1 MKMPFYRQKILFSNI
16 RIYTFYFLFFVVD
29 SDSVELIVYWYVWQA
44 TLIFLMDHLALVVSA
59 SDRNKM
65 SAQNLAIAMGPPLI
79 LHSGQDTPSSGH
91 APINAHLGLDYEQPI
106 GILKY
111 LLQIWP
117 APKSGNV
124 APSPM
129 PPNHVL
135 VRTFGVCLSVYLSL
149 CLHSQTRHDMNLFCK
164 VM

>member
-1 MKMPFYRQKILFSNI
+1 
-16 RIYTFYFLFFVVD
+16 
-29 SDSVELIVYWYVWQA
+29 
-44 TLIFLMDHLALVVSA
+44 MDHLALVVSA

-79 LHSGQDTPSSGH
+79 LHSSQDTPSSGH
-91 APINAHLGLDYEQPI
+91 APILTAFYDLDYEQPI

-124 APSPM
+124 VLSLSH
-129 PPNHVL
+129 HVL
-135 VRTFGVCLSVYLSL
+135 LVFVVPLFGVSLSLSVST
-149 CLHSQTRHDMNLFCK
+149 HVQS
-164 VM
+164 